1 MRKYGYAQEKLW
13 EAVHSLVGDGSIGDR
28 LGYAR
33 DTLLRLILLSR
44 KITKPTG
51 SFRLER
57 RECDSL

>member
-1 MRKYGYAQEKLW
+1 MKG
-13 EAVHSLVGDGSIGDR
+13 EAPMNIPEFATV
-28 LGYAR
+28 
-33 DTLLRLILLSR
+33 LILLSR